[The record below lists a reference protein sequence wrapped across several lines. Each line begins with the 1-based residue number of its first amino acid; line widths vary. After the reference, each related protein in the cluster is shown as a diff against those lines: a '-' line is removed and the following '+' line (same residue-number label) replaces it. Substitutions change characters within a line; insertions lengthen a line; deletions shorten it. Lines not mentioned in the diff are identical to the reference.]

1 MIADTE
7 AAYLERIRA
16 LFGNRLKKVDTHPG
30 DWSEATLKK
39 LMLTP
44 PAVYVAWLGAGEPR
58 TRNRMVSHWVFYVV
72 GSMLNGRETNRIGL
86 YQMVAVLLSGM
97 TGFKT
102 GSASP
107 LAFEKASNLY
117 SVAQGTSGVVLY
129 ALYFSCEEIID
140 PLTDISTLD
149 DFLRHYETFGEPGG
163 TPEFEAHINLS
174 GAGAAESKPTSG
186 SE

>member
-7 AAYLERIRA
+7 KAYLDRIRS
-16 LFGNRLKKVDTHPG
+16 LFGNHLKKVDTHPG

-97 TGFKT
+97 TGFKA

-107 LAFEKASNLY
+107 LAFKRADNLASVIQ
-117 SVAQGTSGVVLY
+117 SSAGVVLY
-129 ALYFSCEEIID
+129 ALHFTCEEIID
-140 PLTDISTLD
+140 PLTDISTLS
-149 DFLRHYETFGEPGG
+149 DFLRHYETLGEPDG
-163 TPEFEAHINLS
+163 TPAFEAHIDLP
-174 GAGAAESKPTSG
+174 GPEHG
-186 SE
+186 

>member
-7 AAYLERIRA
+7 ATYLERIRA

-107 LAFEKASNLY
+107 LAFEKATNLY
-117 SVAQGTSGVVLY
+117 SVAQGASGVVLY

-149 DFLRHYETFGEPGG
+149 DFLRHYETFGEPDG

>member
-72 GSMLNGRETNRIGL
+72 GSMLNGRETNRVGL

-107 LAFEKASNLY
+107 LAFEKATNLY
-117 SVAQGTSGVVLY
+117 SVAQGASGVVLY

-149 DFLRHYETFGEPGG
+149 DFLRHYETFGEPDG
-163 TPEFEAHINLS
+163 TPEFEAHIDLP
-174 GAGAAESKPTSG
+174 GPEH
-186 SE
+186 E

>member
-16 LFGNRLKKVDTHPG
+16 LFGNRLKRVDTHPG

-97 TGFKT
+97 TGFKA

-107 LAFEKASNLY
+107 LAFEKATNLY

-149 DFLRHYETFGEPGG
+149 DFLRHYETFGEPDG

>member
-7 AAYLERIRA
+7 QAYLDRIRS

-44 PAVYVAWLGAGEPR
+44 PCVYVAWLGAGEPR

-86 YQMVAVLLSGM
+86 YQMVAVLLSGLV
-97 TGFKT
+97 GFKA

-117 SVAQGTSGVVLY
+117 SVAQGASGVVLY
-129 ALYFSCEEIID
+129 ALYFSCEEI
-140 PLTDISTLD
+140 
-149 DFLRHYETFGEPGG
+149 
-163 TPEFEAHINLS
+163 
-174 GAGAAESKPTSG
+174 
-186 SE
+186 

>member
-7 AAYLERIRA
+7 AAYLERIRT
-16 LFGNRLKKVDTHPG
+16 LFGNRLKRVDTHPG

-107 LAFEKASNLY
+107 LAFEKATNLY

-149 DFLRHYETFGEPGG
+149 DFLRHYETFGEPDG

>member
-149 DFLRHYETFGEPGG
+149 DFLRHYETFGEPDG

>member
-16 LFGNRLKKVDTHPG
+16 LFGNRLKRVDTHPG

-107 LAFEKASNLY
+107 LAFEKATNLY

-149 DFLRHYETFGEPGG
+149 DFLRHYETFDEPDG

>member
-7 AAYLERIRA
+7 QAYLERIRT

-44 PAVYVAWLGAGEPR
+44 PSVYVAWLGAGEPR

-86 YQMVAVLLSGM
+86 YQMVAVLLSGLA
-97 TGFKT
+97 GFKA
-102 GSASP
+102 GSASS

-140 PLTDISTLD
+140 PLTDISTLG
-149 DFLRHYETFGEPGG
+149 DFLRHYETFGEPDG
-163 TPEFEAHINLS
+163 TPAFEAHIDLP
-174 GAGAAESKPTSG
+174 GYGEDRHG
-186 SE
+186 

>member
-7 AAYLERIRA
+7 QAYLDRIRS
-16 LFGNRLKKVDTHPG
+16 LFGNRLRKVDTHPG

-58 TRNRMVSHWVFYVV
+58 TRHRMVSYWVFYVV

-86 YQMVAVLLSGM
+86 YQMVAVLLSGLV
-97 TGFKT
+97 GFKA

-117 SVAQGTSGVVLY
+117 SVAQGSSGVVLY

-149 DFLRHYETFGEPGG
+149 DFLRHYETFGEPDG
-163 TPEFEAHINLS
+163 TAPFEAHIDLP
-174 GAGAAESKPTSG
+174 GPEH
-186 SE
+186 E

>member
-7 AAYLERIRA
+7 TAYLDRIRS
-16 LFGNRLKKVDTHPG
+16 LFGNRLRKVDTHPG

-39 LMLTP
+39 LMLLP

-86 YQMVAVLLSGM
+86 YQMVAVLLSGLV
-97 TGFKT
+97 GFKA

-117 SVAQGTSGVVLY
+117 SVAQGSSGVVLY

-149 DFLRHYETFGEPGG
+149 DFLRHYETFGEPD
-163 TPEFEAHINLS
+163 
-174 GAGAAESKPTSG
+174 
-186 SE
+186 

>member
-7 AAYLERIRA
+7 AAYLDRIRS
-16 LFGNRLKKVDTHPG
+16 LFGNRLRKVDTHPG

-39 LMLTP
+39 LMLLP
-44 PAVYVAWLGAGEPR
+44 PSVYVAWLGAGEPR

-86 YQMVAVLLSGM
+86 YQMVAVLLSGLV
-97 TGFKT
+97 GFKA

-117 SVAQGTSGVVLY
+117 SVAQGASGVVLY

-140 PLTDISTLD
+140 PLTDISTLS
-149 DFLRHYETFGEPGG
+149 DFLRHYETFGEPDG
-163 TPEFEAHINLS
+163 TPAFEAHIELPGS
-174 GAGAAESKPTSG
+174 GHE
-186 SE
+186 

>member
-107 LAFEKASNLY
+107 LAFEKATNLY

-149 DFLRHYETFGEPGG
+149 DFLRHYETFGEPDG

>member
-7 AAYLERIRA
+7 QAYLDRIRS
-16 LFGNRLKKVDTHPG
+16 LFGNRLRKVDTHPG

-44 PAVYVAWLGAGEPR
+44 PSVYVAWLGAGEPR
-58 TRNRMVSHWVFYVV
+58 TRHRMVSHWVFYVV

-86 YQMVAVLLSGM
+86 YQMVAVLLSGLV
-97 TGFKT
+97 GFKA

-117 SVAQGTSGVVLY
+117 SVAQGSSGVVLY
-129 ALYFSCEEIID
+129 ALYFFCEEIID

-149 DFLRHYETFGEPGG
+149 DFLRHYETFGEPDG
-163 TPEFEAHINLS
+163 TAPFEAHIDLP
-174 GAGAAESKPTSG
+174 GPEH
-186 SE
+186 E

>member
-97 TGFKT
+97 TGFKA

-107 LAFEKASNLY
+107 LAFEKATNLY
-117 SVAQGTSGVVLY
+117 SVAQGASGVVLY

-140 PLTDISTLD
+140 PLTDICTLD
-149 DFLRHYETFGEPGG
+149 DFLRHYETFGEPDG

>member
-97 TGFKT
+97 TGFKA

-107 LAFEKASNLY
+107 LAFEKATNLY

-149 DFLRHYETFGEPGG
+149 DFLRHYETFGEPDG

>member
-16 LFGNRLKKVDTHPG
+16 LFGNRLKRVDTHPG

-107 LAFEKASNLY
+107 LAFEKATNLY

-149 DFLRHYETFGEPGG
+149 DFLRHYETFGEPDG

>member
-7 AAYLERIRA
+7 SAYLERIRA

-107 LAFEKASNLY
+107 LAFEKATNLY
-117 SVAQGTSGVVLY
+117 SVAQGASGVVLY

-149 DFLRHYETFGEPGG
+149 DFLRHYETFGEPDG